1 MNNIRLERKSLR
13 FFDISFF
20 ISFSFLR
27 ELVLNDV
34 CAIGIYD
41 SSPTIWEGKDAALI
55 EVYRLLREKIGDID
69 F

>member
-1 MNNIRLERKSLR
+1 MRISGITIRLERKSLR
-13 FFDISFF
+13 FFD

-55 EVYRLLREKIGDID
+55 EGYRLLREKIGDID